1 MKNGFF
7 RVAAC
12 VPRVTVADPMANARA
27 IAELAREVD
36 ALGAELAVFPELS
49 LTGYTCGD
57 LFHNATLLD
66 GCREAMK
73 YLCEATRG
81 LDVCLVAG
89 VPRFA
94 GCRLYNCAV
103 AIHRGEEKC
112 EVAKTYIPNYNEF
125 YERRMFITA
134 SAGGD
139 ENKTIFSRQATR
151 LFNINGVMVG
161 F

>member
-1 MKNGFF
+1 M
-7 RVAAC
+7 
-12 VPRVTVADPMANARA
+12 PRVTVADPMANARA

-103 AIHRGEEKC
+103 AIHLIIMSSTSAACLSRRRPEAMRTRPYSRARPRGC
-112 EVAKTYIPNYNEF
+112 STS
-125 YERRMFITA
+125 TA
-134 SAGGD
+134 
-139 ENKTIFSRQATR
+139 
-151 LFNINGVMVG
+151 
-161 F
+161 